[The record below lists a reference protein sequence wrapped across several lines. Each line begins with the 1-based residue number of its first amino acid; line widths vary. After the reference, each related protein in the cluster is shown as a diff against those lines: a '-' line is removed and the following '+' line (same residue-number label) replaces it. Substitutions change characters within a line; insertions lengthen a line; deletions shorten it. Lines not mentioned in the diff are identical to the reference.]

1 MDGEIRVTLKLA
13 ESERQ
18 QQGGKEQPKQIELR
32 LQTTTDICLKDL
44 CRRHGVEIAD
54 VIVPE
59 WRELWVQVEP
69 KAQSAWFG
77 EEEASEKPNGWWAFT
92 FRNYLGKSV
101 IRIQFADGRIVTTDP
116 IEVVSPK
123 TPLGLDKQDDLLF
136 YPKFLRALIDDLI
149 RYLVSMPFDWSAPTE
164 FSTEERVQPP
174 SPIFVLHVL
183 AQNAQRICHALQT
196 IWRNPHRRLVT
207 EERWVLLSEA
217 SSVDADTILM
227 MLQHPEHLRPYRGGS
242 LSTLAQRL
250 KGKVPERVFERRV
263 TETLDTPE
271 NRFIKRFM
279 DIVLYWC
286 DELQRLNYWQ
296 KAQSHQPDLQTLR
309 EFVRFLSADPLFA
322 DVGELEIFPA
332 SSQVLLRRDGY
343 RECLQVYRLLHIAR
357 APIFDRLQDAI
368 DNRRIDQLY
377 EFWCFFKL
385 AEMLAEILGNGQ
397 RPHFSTL
404 ESDEGGLRY
413 GLSAELG
420 NGYQLFYNRTFSH
433 GKGSGHSYSVSLR
446 PDFSLMKG
454 GQPLVVFDTKFRFD
468 ERDLER
474 LKRMSETADEAIDEE
489 MDDAQQKGDM
499 ERLAKHADICK
510 MHTYRDA
517 LQCRAAVVIFPGTEA
532 VLYPIDGIERDK
544 TKKPCIL
551 DIVQNE
557 CWEGVGALPLV
568 PESKTQS
575 RR

>member
-1 MDGEIRVTLKLA
+1 
-13 ESERQ
+13 
-18 QQGGKEQPKQIELR
+18 
-32 LQTTTDICLKDL
+32 
-44 CRRHGVEIAD
+44 
-54 VIVPE
+54 
-59 WRELWVQVEP
+59 
-69 KAQSAWFG
+69 
-77 EEEASEKPNGWWAFT
+77 
-92 FRNYLGKSV
+92 
-101 IRIQFADGRIVTTDP
+101 
-116 IEVVSPK
+116 
-123 TPLGLDKQDDLLF
+123 
-136 YPKFLRALIDDLI
+136 
-149 RYLVSMPFDWSAPTE
+149 
-164 FSTEERVQPP
+164 
-174 SPIFVLHVL
+174 
-183 AQNAQRICHALQT
+183 
-196 IWRNPHRRLVT
+196 
-207 EERWVLLSEA
+207 
-217 SSVDADTILM
+217 
-227 MLQHPEHLRPYRGGS
+227 
-242 LSTLAQRL
+242 
-250 KGKVPERVFERRV
+250 VPERVFERRV

-296 KAQSHQPDLQTLR
+296 KAQSHQPELQTLR
-309 EFVRFLSADPLFA
+309 EFVRFLRADPLFA

-377 EFWCFFKL
+377 EFWCFFRL
-385 AEMLAEILGNGQ
+385 AEELCDGQ
-397 RPHFSTL
+397 QPKFKGTL

-420 NGYQLFYNRTFSH
+420 KGYQLVYNRTFPH

-454 GQPLVVFDTKFRFD
+454 GQPLVVFDAKFRFD

-557 CWEGVGALPLV
+557 CWRGVGALPLV
-568 PESKTQS
+568 PESEP
-575 RR
+575 